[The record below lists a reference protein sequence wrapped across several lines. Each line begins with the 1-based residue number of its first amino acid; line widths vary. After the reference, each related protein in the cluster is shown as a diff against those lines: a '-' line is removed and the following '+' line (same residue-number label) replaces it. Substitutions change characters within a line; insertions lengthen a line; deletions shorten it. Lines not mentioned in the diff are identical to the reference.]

1 MSENREIKINPELF
15 SVNKFLSSTR
25 KKRPSKPKEIKM
37 KVPRKEN
44 QKTLKRTLLKFIRNQ
59 QDKTISNKLGE
70 PLKPPES
77 ETDNFKSDFKDS
89 LDYLTKLAK
98 QNEKK
103 TSNTPTP
110 INKHNLTLKREFPNT
125 PPTIKIEYP
134 LIPPP
139 LKSSSSSPSPSNMI
153 DLTQNFSKP
162 LPGSP
167 SFMIN
172 NQIQPSPRYGCLKGG
187 NLPTYRQW
195 VNTQLQN
202 KPQQPPIQKQAEP
215 KPFEIQRA
223 LQKAEPEI
231 NAEKKPK
238 YQKIKKRQKTLRR
251 TYHIGKSKVF
261 PKISVLVSNK
271 TIRNNVVS
279 KTHELKQTPLSEVK
293 KFLIKQGFIKVG
305 SIAPPDVLRTMY
317 ETVNLMCGDIKNHN
331 PENLLYNYFNGG
343 EELVK

>member
-103 TSNTPTP
+103 VSSPP
-110 INKHNLTLKREFPNT
+110 INTHNQTLKRELPKT
-125 PPTIKIEYP
+125 VPQVILQPPQSLLSQPHPPT
-134 LIPPP
+134 
-139 LKSSSSSPSPSNMI
+139 SNII
-153 DLTQNFSKP
+153 DLTNDFSKP
-162 LPGSP
+162 LHSSP
-167 SFMIN
+167 VRIN
-172 NQIQPSPRYGCLKGG
+172 NQIQPTPKYGCLKGG
-187 NLPTYRQW
+187 NLPTYRKW
-195 VNTQLQN
+195 VSTQLQN
-202 KPQQPPIQKQAEP
+202 KPQQPLIQNHSSTTEP
-215 KPFEIQRA
+215 KSFEIQRA

-231 NAEKKPK
+231 NAETKPK
-238 YQKIKKRQKTLRR
+238 YQKIKKRQRTLRR

-293 KFLIKQGFIKVG
+293 KFLIKKGFIKVG
-305 SIAPPDVLRTMY
+305 SIAPPDVLRKMY

-331 PENLLYNYFNGG
+331 PDNLLYNYFNDT
-343 EELVK
+343 EDLLK

>member
-15 SVNKFLSSTR
+15 SVKKFLSSTR
-25 KKRPSKPKEIKM
+25 KKRPYKPKEIKV

-59 QDKTISNKLGE
+59 QDKTISDKLGE
-70 PLKPPES
+70 PLKTAET
-77 ETDNFKSDFKDS
+77 ETDNFKTDFKDS
-89 LDYLTKLAK
+89 LDYLTNLAK

-103 TSNTPTP
+103 VSNSPT
-110 INKHNLTLKREFPNT
+110 NTHNHTLKRE
-125 PPTIKIEYP
+125 PPKIVPQIKLQHP
-134 LIPPP
+134 QSLLSQPHNPT
-139 LKSSSSSPSPSNMI
+139 SSLI
-153 DLTQNFSKP
+153 DLTNDFSKP
-162 LPGSP
+162 LQSSP
-167 SFMIN
+167 VRIN
-172 NQIQPSPRYGCLKGG
+172 NQIQQTPKYGCLKGG
-187 NLPTYRQW
+187 SLPTYRQW

-202 KPQQPPIQKQAEP
+202 KPQQTTPKLQTEP
-215 KPFEIQRA
+215 KQFEIQRA

-231 NAEKKPK
+231 NSEIKPK
-238 YQKIKKRQKTLRR
+238 YQKIKKRQRTLRR

-293 KFLIKQGFIKVG
+293 KFLIKKGFIKVG

-317 ETVNLMCGDIKNHN
+317 ETVNLMCGDIKNYN
-331 PENLLYNYFNGG
+331 PENLLYNYFNDT